1 MRTSRQPAKRQG
13 TKQKATKTL
22 SATFSSVSSCIPPY
36 KNRPPYPEQSE
47 QRPND
52 EACLLSIQFTLRPQ
66 TPLKRILCFYLFPVY
81 FSKLFRPIF
90 FRPSAPVCIPWFL
103 TDKGPGFRTFS
114 ITDKS
119 PISPGWAL
127 SQKQSSFKYLQI
139 FIRRLSNVS
148 LHTMLNNVLILSSA
162 GINKENCY
170 K

>member
-36 KNRPPYPEQSE
+36 KTRSLHPRRWSLLPFHSVYSQATNAPQTDSLFLSHSGTLSRNFFAQSSSAPP
-47 QRPND
+47 
-52 EACLLSIQFTLRPQ
+52 LLSVSPG
-66 TPLKRILCFYLFPVY
+66 
-81 FSKLFRPIF
+81 
-90 FRPSAPVCIPWFL
+90 FL
-103 TDKGPGFRTFS
+103 TDKGPGFRTFT

-119 PISPGWAL
+119 PIPPGWAS
-127 SQKQSSFKYLQI
+127 SQKQSSIKYLLI
-139 FIRRLSNVS
+139 FIRKLSDIS
-148 LHTMLNNVLILSSA
+148 FHIMLNNVLILSNA